1 MTLVR
6 RSRSTRRC
14 RPRLPPP
21 RVFIGPRADRRAAGT
36 LISSM
41 SGHMRSHHL
50 HPSHLAG
57 DASIIELFKRV
68 ARGRAQD
75 RDDMPTLPRD
85 QRPINELERSLDT

>member
-1 MTLVR
+1 MKLVR

-41 SGHMRSHHL
+41 SHALPSPP

-68 ARGRAQD
+68 ARGRARD